1 VLQSLVRDKELTSVL
16 ASVARVLSPRG
27 LFGIDLVPDVPR
39 WREYRGRMQMRGPAG
54 RGRHLTLFE
63 SVRHDRRRGL
73 TTFEQCYV
81 ERRGRS
87 AVRHRFDLTFR
98 TLPIESMRARLE
110 GAGFSIEAVLG
121 DYRGG
126 AWDQR
131 ADVWIILARKVGPPV

>member
-1 VLQSLVRDKELTSVL
+1 MSSSRPEGWRGWDEYAAFYDWENQRTLGRRDVAFWVQVADKIRGRVLELGCGTGRVALPLVRS
-16 ASVARVLSPRG
+16 
-27 LFGIDLVPDVPR
+27 
-39 WREYRGRMQMRGPAG
+39 
-54 RGRHLTLFE
+54 
-63 SVRHDRRRGL
+63 DRRRGL
-73 TTFEQCYV
+73 TTFGQCYV